1 MIGTRKFLFNSF
13 LAVLMTVVALV
24 GKMSGEYAG
33 VMTILAVG
41 LNGANLG
48 EHWAKAYRAK
58 NGGA

>member
-1 MIGTRKFLFNSF
+1 
-13 LAVLMTVVALV
+13 
-24 GKMSGEYAG
+24 MSGEYAG